1 MSPFVERLIARLPA
15 RDVRPP
21 ADGRKRAA
29 VAAVVHDD
37 PEGPRV
43 LLMKRI
49 DREGDPW
56 SGHISLPG
64 GGFHPSDG
72 DLLATSIRETSEELG
87 LDLHATRYV
96 GPLPVLQ
103 PLTAGPQ
110 GIEVTP
116 FVFVTPIELATTPGP
131 EALSAFWLPL
141 ELAAAGTYD
150 STFTYPGTERTF
162 PSWSYE
168 GFTIWGMTWRIIG
181 DLLAAGRP

>member
-29 VAAVVHDD
+29 VAAVVNDD
-37 PEGPRV
+37 PGGPRV

-64 GGFHPSDG
+64 GGFHPTDG
-72 DLLATSIRETSEELG
+72 DLLATAIRETEEELG
-87 LDLHATRYV
+87 LGLRTTRYV

-103 PLTAGPQ
+103 PLTAGPM

-116 FVFVTPIELATTPGP
+116 FVFVTPTELPTTPGP

-150 STFTYPGTERTF
+150 STFKYPGTERTF
-162 PSWSYE
+162 PSWDYE
-168 GFTIWGMTWRIIG
+168 GFTIWGMTWRILG

>member
-1 MSPFVERLIARLPA
+1 MSSFVERLIARLPA

-21 ADGRKRAA
+21 ADGRRRAA

-37 PEGPRV
+37 PTGPRV

-72 DLLATSIRETSEELG
+72 DLLETAIRETMEEMTV
-87 LDLHATRYV
+87 DLHATRYI
-96 GPLPVLQ
+96 GPLPTIQ
-103 PLTAGPQ
+103 PFSAGRE

-116 FVFVTPIELATTPGP
+116 FVFVSATELATTPGP
-131 EALSAFWLPL
+131 EALAAFWLPL
-141 ELAAAGTYD
+141 DQAIAGAYD

-162 PSWSYE
+162 PSWSFE
-168 GFTIWGMTWRIIG
+168 GYTIWGMTWRILG
-181 DLLAAGRP
+181 DLAAAGRA